1 MKRLLFL
8 FVVLLSQVGRSITA
22 EEPARL
28 HWIGKTPAADKP
40 VSFGIPFHRG
50 EMKVKDAFVLT
61 TDKGEV
67 IPADFWPTAYWPDGS
82 VKWGGFAAVVPGGTE
97 SVTLE
102 VKGNKGKEKKGVTE
116 KDEGGLSV
124 SETTSQIQITSA
136 GFAAYIPKGGD
147 AIIDSLVLDGTRV
160 AGRSLLVCTMQ
171 DQPYVEGVS
180 DIHFTNYTSH
190 IDKVE
195 VERAGNVR
203 TVVRIEGKYQPLARS
218 TFGRFDTSKNSSR
231 GGEDSSSPGIMSTSG
246 NASLP
251 PTEEAG
257 EGRFVVRL
265 YFYAGSEQVRLIH
278 TYIYNGDQHRDFIR
292 SLGVRFEVPMREQAY
307 NRHVA
312 FGTHDGGVWA
322 ESVQP
327 LSGRRILADGKAGGK
342 LFEGNAV
349 GAGKPSSSSVVGG
362 LSADYPSLE
371 HAQVAGQRIPEPEA
385 FDERG
390 QALLHHWASWNTYR
404 LSQVNDQGYA
414 IQKRAHSNNMWIGT
428 HTGQRADGYAFAGDV
443 SGGLGVSIK
452 DFWQSYPASLQI
464 DSATHDTAYLTAY
477 LWSPEG
483 GCMDLRH
490 YDNVAHDLN
499 ASYEDVQEGMS
510 TPEGIARTS
519 VLTLIPERCYPGK
532 AAIAQRAVQQ
542 AEDAPLICTP
552 EYLHSRRAFG
562 IWSLPDTSN
571 ARRAR
576 VEEQLRAYLDFYVR
590 ALEDNHWYG
599 FWNYGDVMHAYDPA
613 RHEWKY
619 DVGGF
624 AWDNTELG
632 SISWLWYSF
641 LRTARPDVWRMA
653 EAMTRHTSEV
663 DVYHLGPFA
672 GLGSRHNVSHW
683 GCGAKEARISQ
694 AAWNRFYYYLTT
706 DERTGDLM
714 SAVRDADQMLYTI
727 DPMRLA
733 LPRSPENPCTAPA
746 RLRIGPDWVAYAGN
760 WMTEY
765 ERTLNPVY
773 RKKIEAGMKSIAAL
787 PNGMFT
793 GPGVLGYDPA
803 TGILSWEGDP
813 KVTHANHLKLIMG
826 GFELLHEMMELVP
839 NKKFEACYL
848 DHNARYYSMTK
859 NRFRISRIKGYAAYH
874 LHDQK
879 LADETWTGMWNYDAA
894 EQHYLFNAHEVLP
907 PEAPQPKLES
917 VEISTNDAALWSL
930 DAIYLQE
937 VIPQE

>member
-1 MKRLLFL
+1 MKKIALLLFFIL
-8 FVVLLSQVGRSITA
+8 GAAAQA
-22 EEPARL
+22 QEPARL
-28 HWIGKTPAADKP
+28 HWIGSVPAADKP
-40 VSFGIPFHRG
+40 VSFGIPFNRG
-50 EMKVKDAFVLT
+50 EMKAKDSFSLT
-61 TDKGEV
+61 TDKGKT
-67 IPADFWPTAYWPDGS
+67 IAADFWPTAYWPDGS

-97 SVTLE
+97 SVTFRLKE
-102 VKGNKGKEKKGVTE
+102 KGGKGK
-116 KDEGGLSV
+116 DEAKENYEAGRLQV
-124 SETTSQIQITSA
+124 VETASQIQITSNDFSA
-136 GFAAYIPKGGD
+136 FIPKSGD
-147 AIIDSLVLDGTRV
+147 AILDSLVLGGVRV
-160 AGRSLLVCTMQ
+160 SGRGQLVCTIQ
-171 DQPYVEGVS
+171 DQPYVGGVT
-180 DIHFTNYTSH
+180 DIHFADHVGH
-190 IDKVE
+190 IGKVE
-195 VERAGNVR
+195 VERAGDVR
-203 TVVRIEGKYQPLARS
+203 AVVKIEGACQGLVSY
-218 TFGRFDTSKNSSR
+218 
-231 GGEDSSSPGIMSTSG
+231 
-246 NASLP
+246 
-251 PTEEAG
+251 
-257 EGRFVVRL
+257 VVRL
-265 YFYAGSEQVRLIH
+265 YFYAGSEQVRLVH
-278 TYIYNGDQHRDFIR
+278 TFIYEGDQNRDFIR

-312 FGTHDGGVWA
+312 FGTHSGGVWA

-327 LSGRRILADGKAGGK
+327 LSGRRVLADGKAGGK
-342 LFEGNAV
+342 LLEGAV
-349 GAGKPSSSSVVGG
+349 SAGF
-362 LSADYPSLE
+362 PSLE
-371 HAQVAGQRIPEPEA
+371 HAQVSGQRIPEPDA

-390 QALLHHWASWNTYR
+390 QELLRHWASWNTYR

-414 IQKRAHSNNMWIGT
+414 IQKRAHLNNQWIGT

-443 SGGLGVSIK
+443 SGGLGVSVK
-452 DFWQSYPASLQI
+452 DFWQSYPASLQV
-464 DSATHDTAYLTAY
+464 DSAAHETAYLTAY
-477 LWSPEG
+477 LWAPEG
-483 GCMDLRH
+483 GAMDLRH

-519 VLTLIPERCYPGK
+519 VLTLIPERRYPGK

-542 AEDAPLICTP
+542 AEDAPLVCTP

-562 IWSLPDTSN
+562 IWSLPDSSN

-576 VEEQLRAYLDFYVR
+576 VEEQLRAYINFYTR
-590 ALEDNHWYG
+590 AIEDNHWYG

-641 LRTARPDVWRMA
+641 LRTGDPLVWRMA

-714 SAVRDADQMLYTI
+714 TAVRDADQMLYTI

-733 LPRSPENPCTAPA
+733 LPREKYPCTAPA

-765 ERTLNPVY
+765 ERTLNPLY

-803 TGILSWEGDP
+803 TGILSYEGDP
-813 KVTHANHLKLIMG
+813 AITSTNHLKLIMG
-826 GFELLHEMMELVP
+826 GFELLHEMMEMVP

-874 LHDQK
+874 LHDRK
-879 LADETWTGMWNYDAA
+879 LADETWAGMWNYDPA
-894 EQHYLFNAHEVLP
+894 EQHYLFDAHEVLP
-907 PEAPQPKLES
+907 PEVPQKKLES
-917 VEISTNDAALWSL
+917 VQISTNDAALWSL